1 MSRKKKIIIA
11 VVVLL
16 VAAALVVANFTLRRE
31 KGKVVATDNIQRRDL
46 EALVSASGKIQART
60 QVNISS
66 DVMGRITDL
75 AVDEGQRVKKGQ
87 FLMQVDPR
95 THRTLAERS
104 QAGLGAARSQLDQ
117 FKASIVS
124 ARENLNLSRDNLRR
138 QKELWA
144 QQLTTRESLD
154 RAENE
159 VKVREA
165 QLREQEQGLSTQ
177 DQRIREMQATLSGAQ
192 YRSQQGTHRI
202 AHRRPHRPPQ
212 HRGG

>member
-1 MSRKKKIIIA
+1 M
-11 VVVLL
+11 
-16 VAAALVVANFTLRRE
+16 
-31 KGKVVATDNIQRRDL
+31 
-46 EALVSASGKIQART
+46 SASGKIQART

-95 THRTLAERS
+95 THRT
-104 QAGLGAARSQLDQ
+104 AGRAVAGGPRRGAVAARSVQGR
-117 FKASIVS
+117 ASSS

-165 QLREQEQGLSTQ
+165 QLREQEQELSTQ
-177 DQRIREMQATLSGAQ
+177 DQRIREMQATLSAPSTTSARRASNRPSTASSSDATSSRAR
-192 YRSQQGTHRI
+192 RSSSAR
-202 AHRRPHRPPQ
+202 
-212 HRGG
+212 